1 MRSPGRVVLAGQG
14 RWARALA
21 EGLAR
26 YAGLSAEVAAFDR
39 ASDAL
44 SLSRWSAIRNADT
57 LVLVGFRPAAN
68 TVRGRVFDA
77 ALALALAG
85 RDTRVIHYWIGTDV
99 QRALADAAAGRAD
112 RLRRAIPGREHFAGS
127 EPLARDLATLGIG
140 ARVVPFPW
148 EGVPSPDELPAM
160 PARFTV
166 LSYVP
171 DARSEFYGGPE
182 LVAAARA
189 LPRARFVVMGGTGTW
204 AEDAPDNLEFAGWV
218 ADTAGLYAGASCVV
232 RLTEYDS
239 IGGTAVEGLA
249 WGRPVIYNHELAH
262 ATRVPFR
269 DAPAL
274 IGALEALA
282 RRHAAD
288 TLEPDSDASA
298 WARREFDPATRFSA
312 LAGALAEGPAR

>member
-1 MRSPGRVVLAGQG
+1 VSSPGRVVLAGQG

-39 ASDAL
+39 GSDAL
-44 SLSRWSAIRNADT
+44 SLSRWGAVHSADT
-57 LVLVGFRPAAN
+57 LLLVGFRPGAT
-68 TVRGRVFDA
+68 TVRGRIFDA
-77 ALALALAG
+77 TLALALAG
-85 RDTRVIHYWIGTDV
+85 RDTRIIHYWIGTDV
-99 QRALADAAAGRAD
+99 QRALADTAAGHGD
-112 RLRRAIPGREHFAGS
+112 RLRRAISGREHFAGS
-127 EPLARDLATLGIG
+127 EPLARDLGTLGIG

-148 EGVPSPDELPAM
+148 EGVPSPDRLPAM
-160 PARFTV
+160 PERFTV

-171 DARSEFYGGPE
+171 DARPEFYGGPE

-189 LPRARFVVMGGTGTW
+189 LPDARFVVMGGAGAW
-204 AEDAPDNLEFAGWV
+204 VEDAPANLEFAGWV
-218 ADTAGLYAGASCVV
+218 ADTAGLYADASCVV

-249 WGRPVIYNHELAH
+249 WGRPVIYSHELAH
-262 ATRVPFR
+262 ATFVPFR

-274 IGALEALA
+274 IGALKALA
-282 RRHAAD
+282 QRHAAG
-288 TLEPDSDASA
+288 TFEPDADASA

-312 LAGALAEGPAR
+312 LAGALADGAER